1 MKVLLASAS
10 IEEIRWARANGLAD
24 GVVTSPALLAHERP
38 EDDEQE
44 VLLEICRAAGTTVVA
59 SVRSVHARDIY
70 RDGRELAKLSDQ
82 IVVQV
87 PLVED
92 AIVALRRLAAAG
104 VRVNTALVFSAAQA
118 LLAAKAGAA
127 YVTAGVD
134 RLDAIG
140 QDALGALREMRAVF
154 DADDTQCELLAAHP
168 ATAARFAECAIARA
182 DAAVVSPEAL
192 RAMLLHPL
200 TDRGIDQFLLDVSD
214 RTYRRPR
221 VET

>member
-1 MKVLLASAS
+1 MKILLASAQPD
-10 IEEIRWARANGLAD
+10 EIRWARANGLAD
-24 GVVTSPALLAHERP
+24 GVVTSPALLAGERP
-38 EDDEQE
+38 DADEHDL
-44 VLLEICRAAGTTVVA
+44 LLEICRAAGTTVVA
-59 SVRSVHARDIY
+59 SVRSVSARDIY

-92 AIVALRRLAAAG
+92 AIVALRRLAADG

-127 YVTAGVD
+127 SVTAGVD

-140 QDALGALREMRAVF
+140 QDALAALREMRAVF
-154 DADDTQCELLAAHP
+154 DADDAQCELLASHP
-168 ATAARFAECAIARA
+168 GTAARFAECAIARA
-182 DAAVVSPEAL
+182 DGAIVSPEAL

-200 TDRGIDQFLLDVSD
+200 TDRGIDLLLTDLSH
-214 RTYRRPR
+214 RAFRPR

>member
-1 MKVLLASAS
+1 MKILLASAQPD
-10 IEEIRWARANGLAD
+10 EVRWARANGLAD
-24 GVVTSPALLAHERP
+24 GVVTSPALLAEEGP
-38 EDDEQE
+38 DGDEHAL
-44 VLLEICRAAGTTVVA
+44 LLELCRAAGTSVVA
-59 SVRSVHARDIY
+59 SVRSVSARDIY
-70 RDGRELAKLSDQ
+70 RDGRELAKVSDQ

-92 AIVALRRLAAAG
+92 AIVALRRLAADG

-127 YVTAGVD
+127 AVTAAVD

-140 QDALGALREMRAVF
+140 QGALIALREMRAVF
-154 DADDTQCELLAAHP
+154 DSGDVQCELIAAHP
-168 ATAARFAECAIARA
+168 GTAARFAECAIARA
-182 DAAVVSPEAL
+182 DGVIVTPEAL

-200 TDRGIDQFLLDVSD
+200 TDRGVDQLLTELAH
-214 RTYRRPR
+214 RPFRPR

>member
-1 MKVLLASAS
+1 MKILLASAQPD
-10 IEEIRWARANGLAD
+10 EIRWARANGLAD
-24 GVVTSPALLAHERP
+24 GVVTSPALLARERP
-38 EDDEQE
+38 DGEEQE
-44 VLLEICRAAGTTVVA
+44 LLLEICRAAGTTVVA
-59 SVRSVHARDIY
+59 SVRSVSARDIY

-92 AIVALRRLAAAG
+92 AIVALRRLAADG

-127 YVTAGVD
+127 SVTAGVD

-140 QDALGALREMRAVF
+140 QDALVALREMRAVF
-154 DADDTQCELLAAHP
+154 DSGDAQCELLASHP
-168 ATAARFAECAIARA
+168 GTAARFAECAIARA
-182 DAAVVSPEAL
+182 DGAIVSPETL

-200 TDRGIDQFLLDVSD
+200 TDRGIDQLLTDLSQ
-214 RTYRRPR
+214 RPFRPR